1 MNLYLVRH
9 GLARSNLDDPAS
21 CPFDPVFA
29 PYEAADCSLTPQ
41 GVRQAALTGERLAG
55 VSFDAAFSSPL
66 HRALSTAAEILRR
79 QKRAVP
85 LEILP
90 DLVECGTAPYV
101 RLPAALLLRIWPE
114 ITPLPAPGEEGKTVD
129 PGVAEES
136 PEAAADRADR
146 VAGRILGCFSG
157 EENVLV
163 VSHGGFLHR
172 YLCQAFLGLPRE
184 LRSRYWLS
192 AENACITKFHFL
204 PDGVVNLVTVDETG
218 HLGETRSRE
227 PFDL

>member
-9 GLARSNLDDPAS
+9 GLARSNLEDPAS
-21 CPFDPVFA
+21 CPPEAEFA
-29 PYEAADCSLTPQ
+29 PYETENSSLTPQ
-41 GVRQAALTGERLAG
+41 GVMQAALTGERLSG
-55 VSFDAAFSSPL
+55 VRFDAAFSSPL
-66 HRALSTAAEILRR
+66 HRALRTAAEILSR
-79 QKRAVP
+79 QEKQIS

-90 DLVECGTAPYV
+90 DLIECGTRPY
-101 RLPAALLLRIWPE
+101 LQMPGGLLRRIWPLVG
-114 ITPLPAPGEEGKTVD
+114 TLPAPGEEGIPVD
-129 PGVAEES
+129 PGVAEED
-136 PEAAADRADR
+136 PAAAADRADR
-146 VAGRILGCFSG
+146 VAAEILGRFRG

-172 YLCQAFLGLPRE
+172 YLCQAFLGIPRE

-204 PDGVVNLVTVDETG
+204 PDGVINLVAVDETG
-218 HLGETRSRE
+218 HLGEMRSRE